1 MRRLLLLALPLA
13 LAACGTDG
21 DPNQAGPD
29 SATGPGGASAPGVGV
44 TDVSN
49 TGVTYATAR
58 LDPLGESSAT
68 GTVTFSETEGGLR
81 VEYDFTGLE
90 LGDHGFHVHETGACG
105 RGDDGT
111 LGGAAG
117 GHFNPYGAPHG
128 PRDADRDSRHV
139 GDLGNI
145 TSSAG
150 GVTGGVSRGS
160 FVDPLISLSGPNSI
174 VDRAMMIH
182 FKADDLASQP
192 SGDAGDRVSCGVV
205 QIAVPPGGATN

>member
-1 MRRLLLLALPLA
+1 MRRLLLFALPLA
-13 LAACGTDG
+13 LAACGTDA

-29 SATGPGGASAPGVGV
+29 SATGPDGASAPGVGE

-68 GTVTFSETEGGLR
+68 GTVTFTETDEGLL

-90 LGDHGFHVHETGACG
+90 LGEHGFHVHENGACG

-117 GHFNPYGAPHG
+117 GHFNPYDAPHG
-128 PRDADRDSRHV
+128 SREGSRDERHV

-145 TSSAG
+145 TSAVG
-150 GVTGGVSRGS
+150 GVTGGVARGS
-160 FVDPLISLSGPNSI
+160 FTDPLISLSGPNSI

-182 FKADDLASQP
+182 FKADDLSSQP

-205 QIAVPPGGATN
+205 QIATAPN